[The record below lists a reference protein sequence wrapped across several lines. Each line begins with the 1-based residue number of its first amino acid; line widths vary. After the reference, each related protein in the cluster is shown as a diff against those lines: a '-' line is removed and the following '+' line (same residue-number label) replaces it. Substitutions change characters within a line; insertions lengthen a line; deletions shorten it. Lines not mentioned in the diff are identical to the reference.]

1 MWGGGLWGFR
11 PCGGTAGS
19 AAAYLSRRFAGQ
31 GRVGVLEAVGEL
43 FPECVA
49 PTRASCSGRGERERR
64 KLGRGPR
71 KTGRQAHRRG
81 AEARARCHA
90 QLA

>member
-1 MWGGGLWGFR
+1 MWGGGLWRFR

-49 PTRASCSGRGERERR
+49 PTRASCSGRGERR

-71 KTGRQAHRRG
+71 KTGRHAHRRG
-81 AEARARCHA
+81 TEARARCHA

>member
-1 MWGGGLWGFR
+1 MGGGLWGFR

-49 PTRASCSGRGERERR
+49 PTRASCSKRGERR
-64 KLGRGPR
+64 KPGRGPS
-71 KTGRQAHRRG
+71 KTGGQTHRRG
-81 AEARARCHA
+81 TEARARCRA